1 MSSQLSPEQPGNIEQ
16 FKISSNFTDY
26 AVDLSAGVVDFYY
39 YESVLSNTVTAT
51 ATIMESGFQLDEKG
65 KAGTKQSTVDG
76 LPIRGGERTDIGM
89 EDTYG
94 NQLIFDEGLYVNRI
108 RDVDPGT
115 QQDIYHLDLASREY
129 FANEQTRVVKR
140 YEGSISQNI
149 ETILKDVLEVE
160 GKIDVDETAVPYNFM
175 GNDKK
180 PFYVISWL
188 ASKSIPQMQAEGG
201 GTATG
206 GAAGYLFYQT
216 RDGFHFRS
224 IDKLL
229 SDEPVKKFLYNN
241 NPAGP
246 PTNYDAKVLSYD
258 IEGDVD
264 MNQNLQ
270 QGMYAIRSIFFDF
283 FAFNYDV
290 REVTLAPP
298 ENFKSGV
305 PPASDKSGPEVTE
318 DKITTAAE
326 KIDVVAK
333 EFTSSPSRLMTHV
346 LDVGTMPNG
355 TTTEEQLENQKEDR
369 EAVNFD
375 AANTMVQSIMRY
387 NQLFTVKT
395 NIIIPGDFSIKAG
408 DIVQCDFPD
417 LDGDNKKDPNQ
428 ETGGKYM
435 VAHVCHRINPSSTTT
450 SLALVR
456 DSFGKKTSGTN
467 QILA

>member
-39 YESVLSNTVTAT
+39 YESVLSNSVTAT
-51 ATIMESGFQLDEKG
+51 ATIMETGFSLDEKG
-65 KAGTKQSTVDG
+65 TAGTTQGTVDG

-94 NQLIFDEGLYVNRI
+94 NQLIFEDGLYVNRI

-115 QQDIYHLDLASREY
+115 QQDIYYLDFASREY

-140 YEGSISQNI
+140 YEGSISQNV

-160 GKIDVDETAVPYNFM
+160 GEIDVDETAVPYNFM

-180 PFYVISWL
+180 PFYIISWL
-188 ASKSIPQMQAEGG
+188 ASKSIPQMQSESGEN
-201 GTATG
+201 ATG

-224 IDKLL
+224 IDKIL
-229 SDEPVKKFLYNN
+229 SEEHTKKFLYNN
-241 NPAGP
+241 TPGGP
-246 PTNYDAKVLSYD
+246 PEGYDAKILHYD

-264 MNQNLQ
+264 MNQNLM
-270 QGMYAIRSIFFDF
+270 QGMYASRSIYFDF

-290 REVTLAPP
+290 KEYSLAPP

-305 PPASDKSGPEVTE
+305 PPASDKAGPEVTE

-326 KIDVVAK
+326 KIAVVAK
-333 EFTSSPSRLMTHV
+333 EFTQSPSRLMTHV

-387 NQLFTVKT
+387 NQMFTVKV

-408 DIVQCDFPD
+408 DIVQCDFPE
-417 LDGDNKKDPNQ
+417 LDGGNVKDPNP

-435 VAHVCHRINPSSTTT
+435 VAHVCHRINPSTTTT

-467 QILA
+467 QILE